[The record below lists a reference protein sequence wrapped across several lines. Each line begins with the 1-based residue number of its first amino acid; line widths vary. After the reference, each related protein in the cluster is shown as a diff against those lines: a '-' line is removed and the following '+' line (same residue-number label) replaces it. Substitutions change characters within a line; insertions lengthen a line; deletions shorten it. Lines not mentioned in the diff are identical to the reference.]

1 MQIQKL
7 LKKQALNQPQ
17 KPAIVFEGQSISFAQ
32 LKENTAKAVHFL
44 REKGVKPGDKV
55 AVFLPNTL
63 QAVYSLLG
71 LFSLGAVAVPLDFML
86 TEEEAIN
93 FINHSQSKILIT
105 QEKKGFD
112 LENVKNKC
120 FNLQEIIIDVGAGLK
135 PAPTD
140 TGFINVDENSL
151 AAIFYTSGS
160 TGHPK
165 GAMLNYS
172 HLDNPP
178 KAIDYF
184 LKLTS
189 QDVFLCGG
197 VPFSH
202 VGGLVYILLTVYFG
216 TTLILMP
223 RFHPFEFLKNI
234 QQHKVSIFC
243 IVPAMFM
250 AILSLK
256 DYQGFD
262 FSSLRYAV
270 VFGAPSS
277 PQLLK
282 RFHSAYPNAQLGNG
296 WGMTETAAPNS
307 LSIGDERI
315 KSIGKFT
322 PDMEVKIID
331 EAGASL
337 GPDQPGELL
346 VRGKAVSPGYFNEPE
361 LTAEAKTSDGWFK
374 TGDIA
379 YFDRDNFYYI
389 SGRIKDMIKV
399 AGEIV
404 FSAEVEEKILTHPKV
419 KETAVIGMADKL
431 RGEVP
436 KAFVAAKDGESLDE
450 QELKNF
456 LKEHLAHFKMPHY
469 FEFLKELP
477 KNRTGKIDKT
487 RLI

>member
-55 AVFLPNTL
+55 AVFLPNNP
-63 QAVYSLLG
+63 QAVHSFLG